1 MPKFQYQLCEIRN
14 GTLYHYFY
22 SKKENTGWMSSNKA
36 TNMLYEEAK
45 QVLNHYRVTEP
56 NRFFFIQAEYEIHYR
71 KVDRNGFILQKG
83 A

>member
-14 GTLYHYFY
+14 GDLYHYYF
-22 SKKENTGWMSSNKA
+22 SKSRSTGWMSSNKA
-36 TNMLYEEAK
+36 TNMEYEEAK
-45 QVLNHYRVTEP
+45 RVLKQYSETEP
-56 NRFFFIQAEYEIHYR
+56 NRFFFIQAEYEVHYR